1 MFDPL
6 PTPAEMAAWDQAAIS
21 EFGISH
27 EILMENAARAA
38 FSIIEQDF
46 GDLRGSRV
54 LLFAGSGNNG
64 GDAIALARILADHD
78 AQVLLVLAKTE
89 PARKGASGYFL
100 KLAKKAGLATAPLE
114 DFDFSLDTPLDL
126 LPDIVVDGLL
136 GTGFSGELREPVLS
150 WIKGIN
156 AIGRAARVYS
166 LDIPSGLDGANGRP
180 SPVAVEAQVTI
191 TFEAAKTGL
200 YAPGAERYTGEV
212 FVRKVGIPKAVREKR
227 PSAAWLLTP
236 RLSDDLPE
244 FDPVWHKGRAG
255 HVLIIGGSPGLT
267 GAPHLA
273 GLGAYRGGAGLVTIA
288 CPAGLEAFVKGNVPE
303 LMTWPLSGGDDW
315 DVKYVSMLESQ
326 LDKFDSI
333 VIGPGIG
340 RAKTTALFIE
350 KLLGM
355 LLTASPK
362 PIVWDADA
370 LYLLGAQAASK
381 KTLPS
386 GGVVT
391 PHPGEAARMLGID
404 TLQVMNSRAE
414 VVRNLA
420 DATGCAAV
428 LKGPNS
434 LIAGD
439 EPGEPSLYVS
449 PFTTP
454 CLAVGGSGD
463 VLAGLLAALAA
474 QGKSSLRAARLAVY
488 WHGLAG
494 KLLEKNYP
502 RRGNLASEIAAA
514 LPAALTEWTHADS

>member
-6 PTPAEMAAWDQAAIS
+6 PTPAEMAAWDHAAIS
-21 EFGISH
+21 EFGVSQ

-38 FSIIEQDF
+38 FSVIERDF

-54 LLFAGSGNNG
+54 LLFAGPGNNG
-64 GDAIALARILADHD
+64 GDAIALANVLADHE
-78 AQVLLVLAKTE
+78 AQVLLVLAKDGA
-89 PARKGASGYFL
+89 ARKGAGGSFL
-100 KLAKKAGLATAPLE
+100 KLAKKAGLPMAALE

-136 GTGFSGELREPVLS
+136 GTGFSGELREPMLS

-156 AIGRAARVYS
+156 AVGRAARVYA
-166 LDIPSGLDGANGRP
+166 LDIPSGLDGTSGRP
-180 SPVAVEAQVTI
+180 SPLAVEAQVTV

-200 YAPGAERYTGEV
+200 YAPGAERYTGEI
-212 FVRKVGIPKAVREKR
+212 FVRKVGIPRPVREKR

-236 RLSDDLPE
+236 ELRDDLPE
-244 FDPVWHKGRAG
+244 FDPTWHKGRAG

-288 CPAGLEAFVKGNVPE
+288 CPAGLEGFVKGNVPE
-303 LMTWPLSGGDDW
+303 LMTRPLPGGDEW
-315 DVKYVSMLESQ
+315 DVKYVPMLVEQ

-340 RAKTTALFIE
+340 RSENTALFIE
-350 KLLGM
+350 KFLGM
-355 LLTASPK
+355 LREATPK

-370 LYLLGAQAASK
+370 LYLLGAHGASRNL
-381 KTLPS
+381 LPP

-404 TLQVMNSRAE
+404 TIQVMNSRAE
-414 VVRNLA
+414 VVRKLA

-434 LIAGD
+434 LVAGD
-439 EPGEPSLYVS
+439 EPGEPGLYVS

-474 QGKSSLRAARLAVY
+474 QGKSPLRAARLAVY

-502 RRGNLASEIAAA
+502 RRGNLAGEIAAA

>member
-6 PTPAEMAAWDQAAIS
+6 PTPAEMAAWDHAATS
-21 EFGISH
+21 EFGVGQ

-38 FSIIEQDF
+38 CSVIEQDF
-46 GDLRGSRV
+46 GDLRGSRALV
-54 LLFAGSGNNG
+54 FAGPGNNG

-78 AQVLLVLAKTE
+78 AQVLLVLAKADA
-89 PARKGASGYFL
+89 ARKGAGGYFL
-100 KLAKKAGLATAPLE
+100 KLAKKAGLATAALD

-126 LPDIVVDGLL
+126 LPDFVVDGLL
-136 GTGFSGELREPVLS
+136 GTGFSGELREPMLS

-156 AIGRAARVYS
+156 VIGQAARVYA
-166 LDIPSGLDGANGRP
+166 LDIPSGLDGASGRP
-180 SPVAVEAQVTI
+180 SPVAVEAQATI

-200 YAPGAERYTGEV
+200 YASGAERYTGEIY
-212 FVRKVGIPKAVREKR
+212 VRKVGIPKAVRESR
-227 PSAAWLLTP
+227 PSEAWLLTP
-236 RLSDDLPE
+236 RLGDDLPE
-244 FDPVWHKGRAG
+244 FNPVWHKGRAG

-273 GLGAYRGGAGLVTIA
+273 GLGAYRGGAGLVTVA
-288 CPAGLEAFVKGNVPE
+288 CPAGLEGLVKGNMAE
-303 LMTWPLSGGDDW
+303 LMTWPLPGRDEW
-315 DVKYVSMLESQ
+315 DVKYVPMLEER

-355 LLTASPK
+355 LRSASPK
-362 PIVWDADA
+362 TIVWDADA
-370 LYLLGAQAASK
+370 LYLLGAHGAG
-381 KTLPS
+381 KTILPP

-391 PHPGEAARMLGID
+391 PHPGEAARLLGID
-404 TLQVMNSRAE
+404 TIQVMNSRAE
-414 VVRNLA
+414 VVRKLA
-420 DATGCAAV
+420 ETTGCTAV
-428 LKGPNS
+428 LKGPNT

-449 PFTTP
+449 PFTAP

-463 VLAGLLAALAA
+463 VLSGLLAALAA
-474 QGKSSLRAARLAVY
+474 QGKSPLRAARLAVY

-502 RRGNLASEIAAA
+502 RRGNLAGEIAGA